1 MCLAAYKILYAIYDA
16 FKSLLKRW
24 RWMGKMLEVVY
35 DLDPCSAST
44 RCFVNTI
51 QWSHEVALCP
61 KLFIPHAVKIEKKK
75 TVWERHFYLLHS
87 ENRYSFVLNEH
98 MCQYH
103 LCNGLSSPLL
113 KLNVVSVDKVLLT
126 RSWKKPSFNP
136 LMSVRDTNCDIKT
149 LYGQWTVIYATVNR
163 QPWPSTRNEQQNE
176 GTKSQ
181 TSETRNS

>member
-1 MCLAAYKILYAIYDA
+1 MEEQDVISCIWFGLMQCQYQ
-16 FKSLLKRW
+16 
-24 RWMGKMLEVVY
+24 MLCQY
-35 DLDPCSAST
+35 YTMITWGSIISQTFHPS
-44 RCFVNTI
+44 RCEN
-51 QWSHEVALCP
+51 W
-61 KLFIPHAVKIEKKK
+61 KKK

-113 KLNVVSVDKVLLT
+113 KLNVVINVLSVDKVLLT

-136 LMSVRDTNCDIKT
+136 LMSVRDRNCDRKT

-163 QPWPSTRNEQQNE
+163 QPWPSRRNEQQNE
-176 GTKSQ
+176 GTKS
-181 TSETRNS
+181 